1 MAERLTTQIVE
12 IDVTTGAM
20 QEVTSV
26 GGWTEFRR
34 PRFSPSGTRIAYQ
47 HRLEQPTRY
56 TVVVDGKAVYHCK
69 TGSRSC
75 TPQWIDDRSLVI
87 LDLGPDEKALV
98 VVNADSGDVYGRYRF
113 DPPQ

>member
-1 MAERLTTQIVE
+1 
-12 IDVTTGAM
+12 M

-26 GGWTEFRR
+26 GSWTEFQR

-56 TVVVDGKAVYHCK
+56 IVVVDGKAVYQCK
-69 TGSRSC
+69 TGSGGC
-75 TPQWIDDRSLVI
+75 APQWIDDRSLVI